1 MLRRCVGWQDVRP
14 TNQARDRSVPQPLQM
29 KGIIRTDFDCG
40 NKPRRRVHCGIVDG
54 VPKWQRR
61 GSVAAVQFGGAPL
74 SVSGSRE
81 DGGFSLYLLQLHRE
95 VQECDPT
102 WSFGKRFVGWC

>member
-1 MLRRCVGWQDVRP
+1 MEKNLLTAKAVFDHAHEISALADRNAYLDQACADAPDLREKVL
-14 TNQARDRSVPQPLQM
+14 A
-29 KGIIRTDFDCG
+29 
-40 NKPRRRVHCGIVDG
+40 VDG
-54 VPKWQRR
+54 VPKRQRR
-61 GSVAAVQFGGAPL
+61 GSVAAVQFGGAPV

>member
-1 MLRRCVGWQDVRP
+1 MANKKSRKGALRNAPKKKRP
-14 TNQARDRSVPQPLQM
+14 AKKAAKKATTKKASKKDLKKKTV
-29 KGIIRTDFDCG
+29 
-40 NKPRRRVHCGIVDG
+40 VDG
-54 VPKWQRR
+54 VPKRQRR
-61 GSVAAVQFGGAPL
+61 GSVAAVQFGGAPM